1 MRENYDYSKGSK
13 LLKILI
19 LFSVLDLICVV
30 STGFIYV
37 RDYFANVKKTFDET
51 NKTYTV
57 RSEFIMLYLC
67 ISFSM
72 LILIITLIYIII
84 LFIVNYVC

>member
-1 MRENYDYSKGSK
+1 MRENYDCGKSSK
-13 LLKILI
+13 LLKTLI
-19 LFSVLDLICVV
+19 LFSVLDLICVA

-51 NKTYTV
+51 NKTYTI
-57 RSEFIMLYLC
+57 RSEFVMLYLC

-72 LILIITLIYIII
+72 LILIITLIYIIV
-84 LFIVNYVC
+84 LFIANYIC